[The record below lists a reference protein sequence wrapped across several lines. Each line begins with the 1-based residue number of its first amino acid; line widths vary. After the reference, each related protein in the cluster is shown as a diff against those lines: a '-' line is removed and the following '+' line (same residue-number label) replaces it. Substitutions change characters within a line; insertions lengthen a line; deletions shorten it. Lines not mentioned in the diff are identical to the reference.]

1 MSTLK
6 VNAIQTTG
14 GVDVSNK
21 ILQVINVIK
30 QDTFQTNSTSYVAVT
45 GLSITITPKLS
56 TSSILVI
63 PTVNANSQN
72 RGGVLRLYRNGAEV
86 SGLMPTSA
94 GSRGTTNIGSPWTGD
109 ASGDQGMMFSS
120 TITLLDSP
128 GTTSATTYAVYARAV
143 DGTSYGTR
151 INWTNDDTDGTDYVR
166 GVSTLTVMEVQA

>member
-30 QDTFQTNSTSYVAVT
+30 QDTYQTNSTTYVAVS
-45 GLSITITPKLS
+45 GLSITITPKFS
-56 TSSILVI
+56 SSSILII
-63 PTVNANSQN
+63 PAINGNSQN

-109 ASGDQGMMFSS
+109 ASGDQGMMFNSVMP
-120 TITLLDSP
+120 LLDSP
-128 GTTSATTYAVYARAV
+128 GTTSATTYAVYARSV
-143 DGTSYGTR
+143 DGSVYGTR
-151 INWTNDDTDGTDYVR
+151 INWTNDDTDASDFVR